1 MHISLQKEE
10 MEFVAKGRDIKD
22 YISNN
27 ENVTEIKWDPFDDNI
42 SIPYKN
48 FYKFI
53 NERLE
58 IIYLFGNNAFL
69 NDAVNKTTFG
79 ILFKKFDVVKKAN
92 TILTLK

>member
-1 MHISLQKEE
+1 MHISIQKEE
-10 MEFVAKGRDIKD
+10 MKFVAKGRDIKN

-27 ENVTEIKWDPFDDNI
+27 KNVTEIKWDPFDNNI

-58 IIYLFGNNAFL
+58 IIYLFRKNVFL
-69 NDAVNKTTFG
+69 NDAVNKTTFA
-79 ILFKKFDVVKKAN
+79 ILFKKFKLVK
-92 TILTLK
+92 